1 MSTTLSREVPAFDV
15 SAKGFRAAAG
25 DLGEVI
31 ALMAG
36 GVRPDPEA
44 LSRLCV
50 SMRSL
55 QGLLVDLA
63 EIEAEVDLMRRGEI
77 QIVPIL
83 GEIA

>member
-1 MSTTLSREVPAFDV
+1 MSAILSREAPEFDL

-36 GVRPDPEA
+36 GIRPDPET
-44 LSRLCV
+44 LSRLCD

-63 EIEAEVDLMRRGEI
+63 EVEAEVELMRRGEI
-77 QIVPIL
+77 QILPVL